1 MVGRGIGSAPIAMTR
16 AELIKREKARSKAY
30 SYAFWI
36 LGFSVVGGTLAIP
49 GDFWLV
55 PLIVGYGVIGILNQA
70 SMAKCPHCRRPL
82 NGPIAIATDHCAR
95 CGEIAFDD
103 PRLRSN

>member
-1 MVGRGIGSAPIAMTR
+1 MTR